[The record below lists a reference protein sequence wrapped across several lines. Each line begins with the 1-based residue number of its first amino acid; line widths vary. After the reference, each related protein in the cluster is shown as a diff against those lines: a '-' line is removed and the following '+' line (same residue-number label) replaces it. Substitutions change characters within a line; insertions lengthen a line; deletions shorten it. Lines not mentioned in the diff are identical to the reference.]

1 MMNKKIGM
9 VLGAVLVGAA
19 VVWLVTRGG
28 GEAAGALTASG
39 TVEATD
45 AQLGFLLPGR
55 VAEVVPAEGATVRA
69 GTELASLDAR
79 EVDAQVAAARADVDA
94 ARAAL
99 AELEAGAR
107 GQDIASAEA
116 ALRSAE
122 TRARETEQNADRART
137 LFEGG
142 AISRQA
148 LDRAETERDAAQAA
162 ADQARERLD
171 LVREGAREETVRAA
185 RARHAQAEARLA
197 SAEATRSNAVIV
209 APFEGIVT
217 VRHREPGETV
227 PAGAPVLTLLDPS
240 DRWVRIYVREDR
252 LGAVRMG
259 ARASIVSD
267 TYPDR
272 VIEGEVVFIGSEAEF
287 TPRNVQTAEERI
299 RLVYPVK
306 VRITGDPEFVL
317 KPGLPADVTLEL
329 GGS

>member
-1 MMNKKIGM
+1 MNKKIGM
-9 VLGAVLVGAA
+9 VLAAVLVGGAA
-19 VVWLVTRGG
+19 IWLATRGG
-28 GEAAGALTASG
+28 GEAAGTITASG

-55 VAEVVPAEGATVRA
+55 VAEVVPTEGTTVMA
-69 GTELASLDAR
+69 GAELASLDAR

-122 TRARETEQNADRART
+122 TRVREADQNADRART
-137 LFEGG
+137 LFDGG

-148 LDRAETERDAAQAA
+148 LDRAEAERDAAQAS

-171 LVREGAREETVRAA
+171 LIREGAREETLRAA
-185 RARHAQAEARLA
+185 RARHAQAEARLT
-197 SAEATRSNAVIV
+197 SAEASRSNAVIV

-217 VRHREPGETV
+217 IRHREPGETV

-272 VIEGEVVFIGSEAEF
+272 LIEGEVIFIGSEAEF

-306 VRITGDPEFVL
+306 VRITGDPDFVL

-329 GGS
+329 GGT

>member
-1 MMNKKIGM
+1 MNKKIGM
-9 VLGAVLVGAA
+9 VLGAVLVGGAA
-19 VVWLVTRGG
+19 AWLVIRGG
-28 GEAAGALTASG
+28 GEATGTLAVSG

-45 AQLGFLLPGR
+45 ADLGFLLPGR
-55 VAEVVPAEGATVRA
+55 VAEVVPTEGTTVAA
-69 GTELASLDAR
+69 GTELARLDAR
-79 EVDAQVAAARADVDA
+79 ELDAQVAAAQADLDA

-99 AELEAGAR
+99 AEVEAGAR

-122 TRARETEQNADRART
+122 ARAEEADRNADRART

-148 LDRAETERDAAQAA
+148 LDRAQAERDAARAS

-171 LVREGAREETVRAA
+171 LIREGAREETLRAA
-185 RARHAQAEARLA
+185 RARRAQAEARLA
-197 SAEATRSNAVIV
+197 SAEASRSNAVIV

-240 DRWVRIYVREDR
+240 DRWIRVYVREDR